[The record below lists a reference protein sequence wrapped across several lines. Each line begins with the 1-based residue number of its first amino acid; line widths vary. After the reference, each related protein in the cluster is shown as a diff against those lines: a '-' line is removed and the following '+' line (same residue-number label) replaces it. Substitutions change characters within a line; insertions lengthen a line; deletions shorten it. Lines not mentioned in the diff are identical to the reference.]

1 MIIHD
6 AMKLIKVRTWI
17 PCSEQMPEDYE
28 NVFVFYPNVGEGENK
43 RTLLTVDYAVDG
55 KFVIEDKDGE
65 DPYFGHPSHWM
76 PLPKPP
82 KGAK

>member
-17 PCSEQMPEDYE
+17 PCSERMPENYE
-28 NVFVFYPNVGEGENK
+28 LVLVFYPNVEGK
-43 RTLLTVDYAVDG
+43 RSIILIDYAVDG
-55 KFVIEDKDGE
+55 KFVVEDKDGE
-65 DPYFGHPSHWM
+65 EPYFGHPSHWM

-82 KGAK
+82 KVTK